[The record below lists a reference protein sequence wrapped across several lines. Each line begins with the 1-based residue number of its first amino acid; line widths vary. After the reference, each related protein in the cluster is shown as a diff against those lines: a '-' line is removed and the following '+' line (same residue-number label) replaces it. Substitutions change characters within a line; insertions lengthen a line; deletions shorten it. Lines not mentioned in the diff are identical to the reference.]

1 MASQGGVPEG
11 LPAAASP
18 LVAASPPSSY
28 QSDRVKALKQV
39 DPVTIQWERVNL
51 RVPGKGGVLK
61 SVLTDVS
68 GELRAGCITAIMVW
82 VDADR
87 MTQMCSFES
96 FRPMAID

>member
-18 LVAASPPSSY
+18 LVAGSSPPSSY
-28 QSDRVKALKQV
+28 QSDRVKALKQI
-39 DPVTIQWERVNL
+39 DPVTIQWESVNL

-68 GELRAGCITAIMVW
+68 GELRTGCITAIMVGGW
-82 VDADR
+82 FSGR
-87 MTQMCSFES
+87 IE
-96 FRPMAID
+96 